1 MFQLSGERNPR
12 GIYPTERENH
22 LGSGERQ
29 LFNFLRIPVIL
40 VQCVGAYSLQGRYSM
55 DTRTIILVGL
65 GFLGGVCIVSAI
77 AYVIGKFRSL
87 KEEFNSKEHQLYE
100 ELARRDKELET
111 VARDIREE
119 INSDLRDT
127 STNAEILRRDLQSAI
142 EDTNRESHKRDDD
155 NERLMCERINH
166 LASELDSRMDKHMAK
181 HHVTVKE

>member
-1 MFQLSGERNPR
+1 
-12 GIYPTERENH
+12 
-22 LGSGERQ
+22 
-29 LFNFLRIPVIL
+29 
-40 VQCVGAYSLQGRYSM
+40 M

-65 GFLGGVCIVSAI
+65 GFLGGVCVVSAI

-87 KEEFNSKEHQLYE
+87 KEELYTKEHQLYE
-100 ELARRDKELET
+100 ELVRRDKELET

-142 EDTNRESHKRDDD
+142 EDTNREFRKRDDE
-155 NERLMCERINH
+155 NERLMCQRLDN
-166 LASELDSRMDKHMAK
+166 LLSELDSRLDKHMAK